1 MIKIFSQKQ
10 KDEICKLYVEK
21 FWFKKDIAKHMQCS
35 VYKIN
40 NVLKEYNIK
49 TRARRV
55 NYSLKEDFF
64 EEINSE
70 EKAYILGLLFTDGSI
85 ISDKKRQTSIRLELK
100 IDDIDILK
108 QIKEI
113 LGISSKL
120 TFCKHRNKTGTVSE
134 SVLLDIRSDKITKD
148 LSKYGIVPN
157 KTYKTKHLPI
167 INQKYLAP
175 FLRGL
180 IDGDGS
186 IYTNH
191 SYNKKYNKYYD
202 KKVIYFCNNYQSVC
216 EDFRFLISVVLNKK
230 DLPPVSKQKDGS
242 RFTLTKQED
251 VKRVATFLYSES
263 KIHLARKYKLAK
275 DIFEGNNE
283 EDIVYSDH

>member
-10 KDEICKLYVEK
+10 KNEICKLYVEK

-49 TRARRV
+49 TRTRRV

-85 ISDKKRQTSIRLELK
+85 ISDEKRQASIRLELK

-120 TFCKHRNKTGTVSE
+120 TFCKHRNKIGIISE
-134 SVLLDIRSDKITKD
+134 SVLLNVRSDKMAKD
-148 LSKYGIVPN
+148 LSKYGIIPN

-167 INQKYLAP
+167 INQKY
-175 FLRGL
+175 
-180 IDGDGS
+180 
-186 IYTNH
+186 
-191 SYNKKYNKYYD
+191 
-202 KKVIYFCNNYQSVC
+202 
-216 EDFRFLISVVLNKK
+216 
-230 DLPPVSKQKDGS
+230 
-242 RFTLTKQED
+242 
-251 VKRVATFLYSES
+251 
-263 KIHLARKYKLAK
+263 
-275 DIFEGNNE
+275 
-283 EDIVYSDH
+283 